1 MKYTIGYSTE
11 VSIPVTISYKCS
23 NCGEENI
30 QVVRVKGDFFGGKSN
45 SEKVATEI
53 LQKNLDTL
61 VTSGDLDELKN
72 IGINS
77 RCAFCGK
84 PAPWSSRDVLSSKL
98 VVWGII
104 ILLGVIAFF
113 CYKGLKVMS
122 ANTYTYEQETIIVVS
137 VISGIVL
144 IVVFSIVSVIMQFI
158 KNRKKRT
165 IPTEAR
171 PKVIR
176 IGDQI
181 ID

>member
-1 MKYTIGYSTE
+1 MKYTLGYSTE
-11 VSIPVTISYKCS
+11 VSVPVTISYKCS

-30 QVVRVKGDFFGGKSN
+30 QVVRVKGDFFGSKSN

-61 VTSGDLDELKN
+61 VTSGDLDDLKN
-72 IGINS
+72 IGINT

-84 PAPWSSRDVLSSKL
+84 PTPWSSRDILSSKI

-104 ILLGVIAFF
+104 LLLGVIGFF
-113 CYKGLKVMS
+113 CYKGFVAMS
-122 ANTYTYEQETIIVVS
+122 STTYTYEQETIIGVS
-137 VISGIVL
+137 VFAVIAL
-144 IVVFSIVSVIMQFI
+144 ILVFSIFMYFV

-181 ID
+181 IG